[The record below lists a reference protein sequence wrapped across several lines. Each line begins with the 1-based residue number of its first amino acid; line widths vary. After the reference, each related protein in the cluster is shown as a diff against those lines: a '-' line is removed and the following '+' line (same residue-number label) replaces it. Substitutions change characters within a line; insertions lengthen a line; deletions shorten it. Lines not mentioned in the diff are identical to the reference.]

1 VAAVVELYTL
11 GHMNTP
17 GLFSRLTFALT
28 LGLGIWV
35 GVVAGVIEFQ
45 NARADFY
52 LPRRD
57 LHDGKWRISIEG
69 ADPRDRLRGLV
80 SGVGLL
86 QYLLAPLCI
95 ILGIVHSLR
104 EREAWRRRVAFVC
117 WVVGSVAFVLAAYRG
132 YLSSID

>member
-1 VAAVVELYTL
+1 
-11 GHMNTP
+11 MSTP
-17 GLFSRLTFALT
+17 GLFSRLSFALT
-28 LGLGIWV
+28 VGLGIWV

-57 LHDGKWRISIEG
+57 LHDGKWRISME
-69 ADPRDRLRGLV
+69 DTPRDRLRGLV

-86 QYLLAPLCI
+86 QYLLAPLCVVFGVI
-95 ILGIVHSLR
+95 HSRR
-104 EREAWRRRVAFVC
+104 ESAAWRRRVAVVC
-117 WVVGSVAFVLAAYRG
+117 WIVGSVAFILAAYRG